1 MVDQIIGSILVLVNY
16 PVRFLHLVLATL
28 PPYLHIR
35 YQEIR
40 YDISCRW
47 IGSNRADR

>member
-16 PVRFLHLVLATL
+16 PVHFFTSCATL